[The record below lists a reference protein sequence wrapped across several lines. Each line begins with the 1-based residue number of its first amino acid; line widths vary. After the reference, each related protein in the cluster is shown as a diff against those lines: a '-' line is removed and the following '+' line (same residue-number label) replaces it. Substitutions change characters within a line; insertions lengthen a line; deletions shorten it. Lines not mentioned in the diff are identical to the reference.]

1 MDNNMKSKG
10 KFGEENSIH
19 MVLKLYDGAIDFLK
33 KAAESAKQK
42 NLEDKD
48 LYTQKAND
56 IIVELDNAL
65 DTSSGGEVAKNL
77 KLLYSF
83 MNRQLVE
90 SAMENTVEEIANVRK
105 MMTELRE
112 SWQYVG
118 NTLDASAA

>member
-1 MDNNMKSKG
+1 
-10 KFGEENSIH
+10 
-19 MVLKLYDGAIDFLK
+19 
-33 KAAESAKQK
+33 
-42 NLEDKD
+42 
-48 LYTQKAND
+48 
-56 IIVELDNAL
+56 
-65 DTSSGGEVAKNL
+65 
-77 KLLYSF
+77 